1 MAGRIDRQTLK
12 RVQGSESNLGA
23 LFLFVVNWDLR
34 VPGQDSAT
42 SIVLFPDFWFFVSP
56 RVCVLPC
63 EFQRDGKSRHPQT
76 THSLKHAKGHTMKSL
91 ILALTLINAP
101 VEEQDLMLADLYD
114 ADPRLA
120 GEVLDMADDIADSA
134 AYGGETHFNVPR
146 EPFFDSVDDSTK
158 KPDTSGWNYL
168 KDDTVN
174 VKDAYDVDH
183 SGTLQ
188 WEGSI
193 GGAKPNV
200 PIA

>member
-1 MAGRIDRQTLK
+1 MKA
-12 RVQGSESNLGA
+12 
-23 LFLFVVNWDLR
+23 FV
-34 VPGQDSAT
+34 
-42 SIVLFPDFWFFVSP
+42 
-56 RVCVLPC
+56 
-63 EFQRDGKSRHPQT
+63 
-76 THSLKHAKGHTMKSL
+76 
-91 ILALTLINAP
+91 LALTLINAP
-101 VEEQDLMLADLYD
+101 VEEQYEMLADMYD

-120 GEVLDMADDIADSA
+120 YEVLDVADDIADSA

-200 PIA
+200 PIAGPQTYDRSGNDTVKWIPGINAKSDTVSIDRLKQQYIITNCRAELDGIPNQMDLMKSFAVPRQLPF